1 MKFPALCFLLLSV
14 SLGLAIAAPAA
25 NVLPSNDAKKLAD
38 RYALTKTRIHDLLG
52 ARLHPAPMPATA
64 LPNPFYRPG
73 SPPETLG
80 PQTPDSLPPAEGT
93 GPTDDDTLVKY
104 AASLKLGG
112 YLVQEGVPHV
122 TINGAIC
129 KAGDTITV
137 GAKDQPVFLHIVS
150 VNPQEVTLRLNE
162 VTYTLQMK
170 K

>member
-1 MKFPALCFLLLSV
+1 MKSSAPRLLLLSAA
-14 SLGLAIAAPAA
+14 LTLAITAPAA
-25 NVLPSNDAKKLAD
+25 NVLPNNDARKLAD
-38 RYALTKTRIHDLLG
+38 RYALTKARIQELLG

-73 SPPETLG
+73 TAIEALRT
-80 PQTPDSLPPAEGT
+80 QTPESLPQPEGSDL
-93 GPTDDDTLVKY
+93 TDGDTLVKH
-104 AASLKLGG
+104 ATTLKLGG
-112 YLVQEGVPHV
+112 YLIQEGVPHV

-137 GAKDQPVFLHIVS
+137 GPKDRPVFLHIVS

-162 VTYTLQMK
+162 VVYTLPMK